1 MIKIIFLIIILI
13 NVINGYGE
21 IPKSW
26 DSREVLVMM
35 NSLRMNPSQ
44 YKENFMKP
52 YGFTNLENVI
62 TSKYYEP
69 VTPLQFNER
78 LYDMAQ
84 SHSIDM
90 SASDD
95 CFTFENCNG
104 TSFYDRIDDWKC
116 DENTQEHI
124 YKTSTS
130 NNGLKAINRLVC
142 RSSSKCLNDD
152 APDVGDFR
160 DRIMGKDIN
169 YSGTGIVY
177 NQTLSTWFY
186 TMDFTLT
193 SCTPQNDLASGDKSI
208 ISASHTFKYGDLN
221 STSSSS
227 SPFYQQPQQQQL
239 PITFIANYFNSSN
252 SLDGLYLYVISKNS
266 NLKVMLNK
274 LYSSDNGKS
283 SNGVYSITLN
293 ENSYRSCD
301 YYYFQAITI
310 SGKIQRYPTK
320 GFLKIVDYKQS
331 CDGAWSETSTT
342 FSPSLPSLPQSHFY
356 NFFPNFINNLESNK
370 EVEINNDKSINH
382 NYYITSNTTFLNIS
396 TFLIIILISFILL
409 LI

>member
-1 MIKIIFLIIILI
+1 
-13 NVINGYGE
+13 
-21 IPKSW
+21 
-26 DSREVLVMM
+26 MM

-69 VTPLQFNER
+69 TTPLQFNER
-78 LYDMAQ
+78 LFDMAL

-104 TSFYDRIDDWKC
+104 TSFYDRIEDWKC

-130 NNGLKAINRLVC
+130 NNGFKAINRLIC
-142 RSSSKCLNDD
+142 RNSINCLNDD

-193 SCTPQNDLASGDKSI
+193 SCTPQNDQQSGDKSI
-208 ISASHTFKYGDLN
+208 ISASHTFKYGDPN
-221 STSSSS
+221 STSST
-227 SPFYQQPQQQQL
+227 SPFYSQLPQQQL

-252 SLDGLYLYVISKNS
+252 SLYSLNLYVISKNR
-266 NLKVMLNK
+266 NFTIMLNK

-293 ENSYRSCD
+293 ENSYRTCD
-301 YYYFQAITI
+301 YYYFKAITKN
-310 SGKIQRYPTK
+310 GLIQRYPTK
-320 GFLKIVDYKQS
+320 GFLKIVDYKQT
-331 CDGAWSETSTT
+331 CNDAWSETSTT
-342 FSPSLPSLPQSHFY
+342 FLPTVPSLPQNHFY
-356 NFFPNFINNLESNK
+356 NFFPNFINNHETNNK
-370 EVEINNDKSINH
+370 EVEINNDKSINYK
-382 NYYITSNTTFLNIS
+382 YYITSNTTLLNIS
-396 TFLIIILISFILL
+396 KYLILFLINFILL
-409 LI
+409 FC

>member
-1 MIKIIFLIIILI
+1 MTIKIILLIIILI
-13 NVINGYGE
+13 NKINGYGE

-35 NSLRMNPSQ
+35 NSLRMNPNQ

-78 LYDMAQ
+78 LYDMAL
-84 SHSIDM
+84 SHSMDM

-104 TSFYDRIDDWKC
+104 TSFYDRIEDWKC

-130 NNGLKAINRLVC
+130 NNGFKAINRLVC
-142 RSSSKCLNDD
+142 RNSINCLKDD
-152 APDVGDFR
+152 DPDVGDFR

-193 SCTPQNDLASGDKSI
+193 SCTPQNDQQSGDKSI
-208 ISASHTFKYGDLN
+208 ISASHTFKYGDPN
-221 STSSSS
+221 STSS
-227 SPFYQQPQQQQL
+227 QQL
-239 PITFIANYFNSSN
+239 PITFIANYFNSSQSID
-252 SLDGLYLYVISKNS
+252 SLNLYVIGRNS

-274 LYSSDNGKS
+274 LYSSGGSDNNNGKS

-293 ENSYRSCD
+293 ENSYRTCD
-301 YYYFQAITI
+301 YYYFQAITK
-310 SGKIQRYPTK
+310 SGLIQRYPTK

-331 CDGAWSETSTT
+331 CNGAWSETSST
-342 FSPSLPSLPQSHFY
+342 FSLPSLPQNHFY
-356 NFFPNFINNLESNK
+356 DFFPNFINNHESNK
-370 EVEINNDKSINH
+370 SPIEVNNDKSINY
-382 NYYITSNTTFLNIS
+382 NYYFTSNTTILNFPK
-396 TFLIIILISFILL
+396 FLIILLINFILL
-409 LI
+409 I